1 MNTAIALTGNTRSSK
16 LSKHFGRCSWF
27 CLVNDATG
35 EIGWMEN
42 PGLLVEGCKAG
53 PIVSR
58 LILNNVNRVIS
69 GDFGTNV
76 QQLLNKHHIQ
86 MIIHPDETVKADTL
100 IKLMMQQKK

>member
-1 MNTAIALTGNTRSSK
+1 MNTAIALSGNTLSSK

-42 PGLLVEGCKAG
+42 PGRSVEGCKG
-53 PIVSR
+53 GTIVSR

-76 QQLLNKHHIQ
+76 QQLLNAHHIQ
-86 MIIHPDETVKADTL
+86 MIIHPEETVRADTL
-100 IKLMMQQKK
+100 IKLIQQKH